1 MSSLKDQLKASFGN
15 SLVYSTDNGDLRG
28 QSHASEQE
36 QRDQERLDALDG
48 IVRIRRETS
57 GRKGKGVTTIH
68 GVPIPEAK
76 LKILMAELKKK
87 CGSGGALKNGII
99 EIQGDHRNI
108 IRKILEQKGFKVKLA
123 GG

>member
-15 SLVYSTDNGDLRG
+15 SRVYSTESGDLRG
-28 QSHASEQE
+28 QSRVSERE

-68 GVPIPEAK
+68 GVPLPEAE
-76 LKILMAELKKK
+76 LKTLMAELKKT

-99 EIQGDHRNI
+99 EIQGDHRDI
-108 IRKILEQKGFKVKLA
+108 VRKRLEQKGFKVKLA